1 MFSDIIEDGVNV
13 LDDIIKKLEEPEE
26 IVLQNKPVKTMFGMT
41 KGRSQP
47 KKPQKLSPKHIIV
60 LDDCGSSL
68 KNSAVT
74 KLLKINRHLHTRVIV
89 SSQHQGDLFQQAF
102 RQFDN
107 LIIFKGLSQNIE
119 KLEQIYRN
127 ADLSVSFEEF
137 VEMYRFAT
145 LKPFSFL
152 YIDTRNNQYRVNFNK
167 QILIN
172 E

>member
-1 MFSDIIEDGVNV
+1 
-13 LDDIIKKLEEPEE
+13 
-26 IVLQNKPVKTMFGMT
+26 
-41 KGRSQP
+41 
-47 KKPQKLSPKHIIV
+47 
-60 LDDCGSSL
+60 
-68 KNSAVT
+68 
-74 KLLKINRHLHTRVIV
+74 VIV

-145 LKPFSFL
+145 LRPFSFL

>member
-1 MFSDIIEDGVNV
+1 M
-13 LDDIIKKLEEPEE
+13 
-26 IVLQNKPVKTMFGMT
+26 
-41 KGRSQP
+41 
-47 KKPQKLSPKHIIV
+47 
-60 LDDCGSSL
+60 
-68 KNSAVT
+68 
-74 KLLKINRHLHTRVIV
+74 IV